1 MQNESKN
8 EIKEAVLGLNG
19 TNKTLTST
27 KRLSFKNDT
36 MKRIEMMLPLY
47 KEQFA
52 ENLNE
57 SEKIAALIEIAVKN
71 LFTTD
76 FAEKMKNFS

>member
-1 MQNESKN
+1 MQDESKN

-27 KRLSFKNDT
+27 KRLSFNNET

>member
-1 MQNESKN
+1 MQDESKN

-19 TNKTLTST
+19 TNKTLTSI

>member
-27 KRLSFKNDT
+27 KRLSFNNET

>member
-1 MQNESKN
+1 MQDESKN

>member
-1 MQNESKN
+1 MQDESKN

-27 KRLSFKNDT
+27 KRLSFNNET

-76 FAEKMKNFS
+76 FAEKMKDFS